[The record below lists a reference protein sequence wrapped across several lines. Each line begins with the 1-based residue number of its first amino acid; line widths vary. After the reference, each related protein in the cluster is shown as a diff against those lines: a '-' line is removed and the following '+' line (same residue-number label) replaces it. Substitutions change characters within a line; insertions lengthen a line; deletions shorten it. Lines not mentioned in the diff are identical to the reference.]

1 LRFSGNLAT
10 RDLSTVIDKDDV
22 PAALADSEYL
32 DMIYVAVPK
41 NSAKDWENKYERLT
55 QMIVP
60 RSSVCARRLRLIEKL
75 TVRSSKLASDDEY
88 HLYSVTIFKKVKEEF
103 LQKCREQKYAAE
115 SHTS

>member
-1 LRFSGNLAT
+1 VAEDGFQDMAGIDAIQKQKQGNYNLVKGQLQTLQRKQTSVASFCVRDNRPLRFSGNLAT

-32 DMIYVAVPK
+32 DMIYVAVSK

-60 RSSVCARRLRLIEKL
+60 RSSV
-75 TVRSSKLASDDEY
+75 
-88 HLYSVTIFKKVKEEF
+88 
-103 LQKCREQKYAAE
+103 
-115 SHTS
+115 